1 MQHVRRACTVV
12 LKAFARN
19 MSRVCSLA
27 YICWYIWQQPWLIYL
42 WVLCWLRGGT
52 CEPPL
57 RPPSSRTRPSCL
69 INKHKDFR
77 AGAMSITSLVFNSW
91 LYGSCSTRQQRNSK
105 LAVIGA
111 DQKAQVT
118 QGEGVGLFHWWW
130 IKLNQS
136 VGCMHEKNDVN
147 AYKCAHALLSP
158 SRGGL
163 Q

>member
-27 YICWYIWQQPWLIYL
+27 YICWYIWQQLWLIYL

-91 LYGSCSTRQQRNSK
+91 LYGSCSTRQQQQSTCCYRCWPKGSGYTRRRCGIISLMMNQTESK
-105 LAVIGA
+105 CWL
-111 DQKAQVT
+111 
-118 QGEGVGLFHWWW
+118 
-130 IKLNQS
+130 
-136 VGCMHEKNDVN
+136 
-147 AYKCAHALLSP
+147 HAWKKWC
-158 SRGGL
+158 
-163 Q
+163 